1 MNPDGSHELM
11 YLYDLETHSC
21 SQDRVGVL
29 RQDFKNEVKRVM
41 AQDPRAKFGK
51 VNVFEEDYLSLMKIL
66 LVSHEKKFP
75 FLWTYL

>member
-1 MNPDGSHELM
+1 MSPGGSHELM
-11 YLYDLETHSC
+11 YRYDLETHSC

-51 VNVFEEDYLSLMKIL
+51 VNIL
-66 LVSHEKKFP
+66 GLFKFDENSIGIP
-75 FLWTYL
+75 